1 MGKFTLLVLLLFLT
15 GCFDERKP
23 HSSTGTPVKF
33 EKQHFLQTL
42 KESNL
47 TMKNLVSHLYAVDG
61 FEDGVPSSPVEAE
74 FVVREGD
81 SQFFYPWQD
90 AKVEIFKDFVLVT
103 FQDLR
108 EFPSIAM
115 SFDKRAKL
123 LEVLV
128 LKYSFGNNEYLQE
141 RTFKRAGDGFELTER
156 GYETE
161 WDSFPDKGRR
171 VLVGEQIWNVIVG
184 EDGRFRLK

>member
-1 MGKFTLLVLLLFLT
+1 
-15 GCFDERKP
+15 
-23 HSSTGTPVKF
+23 
-33 EKQHFLQTL
+33 
-42 KESNL
+42 
-47 TMKNLVSHLYAVDG
+47 
-61 FEDGVPSSPVEAE
+61 VEAE
-74 FVVREGD
+74 FVAREGE

-90 AKVEIFKDFVLVT
+90 AKVEVFKNFVLVT
-103 FQDLR
+103 FQDLQ

-141 RTFKRAGDGFELTER
+141 RTFKRVGDGFELTER

-171 VLVGEQIWNVIVG
+171 VLVGEQIWNVMVG
-184 EDGRFRLK
+184 ENGRFRLK

>member
-1 MGKFTLLVLLLFLT
+1 M
-15 GCFDERKP
+15 
-23 HSSTGTPVKF
+23 
-33 EKQHFLQTL
+33 
-42 KESNL
+42 
-47 TMKNLVSHLYAVDG
+47 
-61 FEDGVPSSPVEAE
+61 EAE
-74 FVVREGD
+74 FVAREGE

-90 AKVEIFKDFVLVT
+90 AKVEVFKNFVLVT
-103 FQDLR
+103 FQDLQ

-141 RTFKRAGDGFELTER
+141 RTFKRVGDGFELTER

-171 VLVGEQIWNVIVG
+171 VLVGEQIWNVMVG
-184 EDGRFRLK
+184 ENGRFRLK